1 MAGKATNGT
10 DGQAAEQ
17 AHEDARSAAE
27 GGVPGLLASMAEKV
41 GATARV
47 SAVFGEPVEKDG
59 HTVIPVAQTMWGSGA
74 GSGTSDEDGF
84 GGGAGGGALTR
95 PVGYIDVTGHG
106 RLLRAAPEAVAGR
119 QAGACL
125 GGRHLAGRPRTEPTG
140 ARIADRRSLTAPTP
154 TPGDRP
160 ARRPLGPTLSPSG
173 PRRESARH
181 YAASSATSILEP
193 CRRPSCAEVAPTCV
207 SSWPSP
213 PAMAPACRSVRSSP
227 PRFGPA
233 ASRRTRSR

>member
-74 GSGTSDEDGF
+74 GSGTSDEDGS
-84 GGGAGGGALTR
+84 GSGAGGGALTR
-95 PVGYIDVTGHG
+95 PVGYIEVTGQGPPSCRSRSRG
-106 RLLRAAPEAVAGR
+106 RTPSWCLR
-119 QAGACL
+119 
-125 GGRHLAGRPRTEPTG
+125 GRP
-140 ARIADRRSLTAPTP
+140 
-154 TPGDRP
+154 
-160 ARRPLGPTLSPSG
+160 PSG
-173 PRRESARH
+173 WSAAH
-181 YAASSATSILEP
+181 
-193 CRRPSCAEVAPTCV
+193 
-207 SSWPSP
+207 
-213 PAMAPACRSVRSSP
+213 
-227 PRFGPA
+227 
-233 ASRRTRSR
+233 